1 MAAVFWLIGGI
12 ALIAAEMLSGDFF
25 LLMVGVGALAGAGS
39 EWLFG
44 NTLISS
50 AVFAIVSIG
59 LVTFARPWLKR
70 RMHGELVHTNA
81 EALIGR
87 KAVAVSSVS
96 ADGGQVRLD
105 GEVWSARAFDD
116 KQTIAAGDQ
125 VTVVEISGA
134 TAIVLAD
141 ADYLATE

>member
-1 MAAVFWLIGGI
+1 MAALFWLIGGI

-39 EWLFG
+39 EFIFD
-44 NTLISS
+44 NTLVSC
-50 AVFAIVSIG
+50 AVFALVSIG

-81 EALIGR
+81 DALIGR
-87 KAVAVSSVS
+87 KAVAVSLVN
-96 ADGGQVRLD
+96 AQGGQVRLD
-105 GEVWSARAFDD
+105 GDVWSARAFDD
-116 KQTIAAGDQ
+116 KQDIAPGAS

-134 TAIVLAD
+134 TAVVLAD
-141 ADYLATE
+141 SD

>member
-1 MAAVFWLIGGI
+1 MAALFWLLGGI

-39 EWLFG
+39 EWIFH
-44 NTLISS
+44 NTLVSC
-50 AVFAIVSIG
+50 AVFALVSIG

-81 EALIGR
+81 DALIGR
-87 KAVAVSSVS
+87 KAVAVSLVN
-96 ADGGQVRLD
+96 AQGGQVRLD
-105 GEVWSARAFDD
+105 GDVWSARAFDD
-116 KQTIAAGDQ
+116 KHAIAPGDS

-134 TAIVLAD
+134 TAVVLAD
-141 ADYLATE
+141 AE